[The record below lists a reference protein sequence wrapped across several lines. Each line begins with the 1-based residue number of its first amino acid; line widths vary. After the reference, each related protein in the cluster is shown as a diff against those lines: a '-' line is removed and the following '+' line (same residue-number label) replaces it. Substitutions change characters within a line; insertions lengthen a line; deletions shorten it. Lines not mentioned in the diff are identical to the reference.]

1 MPNNDP
7 KCQIE
12 KMREAGRLA
21 SLVLDHVE
29 AAIQP
34 GVTTGELDAICR
46 EYISSDLG
54 AYPACLDTG
63 FPGAVCISVNHV
75 ACHGIPSS
83 RELRQGDSLNIDVV
97 VRKDGHHGDHSRM
110 FHVGKPRRLA
120 ERLANATH
128 LAMMKAIDQ
137 VRPGLSLKKLGATV
151 EDVVRRY
158 GYSVVEAF
166 CGHGIGRSMHE
177 APQVTHTRRSASDLT
192 LEPGMTFTIEPI
204 VNVGKPAVKVLADGW
219 TVVTR
224 DRSLSAQWE
233 HTVLVTDSG
242 HEVLTVS

>member
-7 KCQIE
+7 KCQIDQ
-12 KMREAGRLA
+12 MREAGRLA

-29 AAIQP
+29 PAIHP

-46 EYISSDLG
+46 QFILNDLN

-83 RELRQGDSLNIDVV
+83 RRLRQGDCLNIDVV

-110 FHVGKPRRLA
+110 FHVGKPKRLA
-120 ERLANATH
+120 QRLSNATH
-128 LAMMKAIDQ
+128 SAMMKAIDQ
-137 VRPGLSLKKLGATV
+137 VRPGVALTKIGAAV
-151 EDVVRRY
+151 EGEIKRY
-158 GYSVVEAF
+158 GYCVVEAF
-166 CGHGIGRSMHE
+166 CGHGIGRQMHE
-177 APQVTHTRRSASDLT
+177 APQITHTRSSASAMR

-242 HEVLTVS
+242 HEILTVS